1 MYRSVLIANDPNVDS
16 YSGQEGLLYQNTYI
30 YSIGMGTAITGANN
44 SVAEEFLREVANDP
58 NAATY
63 NPNLPQGEAVF
74 ASSSTQLTQVFQ
86 TIASK
91 ILLRLS
97 K

>member
-1 MYRSVLIANDPNVDS
+1 
-16 YSGQEGLLYQNTYI
+16 
-30 YSIGMGTAITGANN
+30 
-44 SVAEEFLREVANDP
+44 
-58 NAATY
+58 
-63 NPNLPQGEAVF
+63 VF